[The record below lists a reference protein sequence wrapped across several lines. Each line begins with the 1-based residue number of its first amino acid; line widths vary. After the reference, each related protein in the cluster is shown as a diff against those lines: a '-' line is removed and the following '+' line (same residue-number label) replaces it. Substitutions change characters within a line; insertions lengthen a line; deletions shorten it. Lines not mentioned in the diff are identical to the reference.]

1 MGGEQSA
8 PRNNAVISV
17 QFPWDLFVQ
26 GSVML
31 KVALLGAGRI
41 AQVHARHIYDHPD
54 TELFSVSD
62 IFPEAAKNL
71 ADRFS
76 ARVLSTEEAITHPE
90 VDIVLVATSTDTHAD
105 FSLHA
110 ARAGKAIFCEKPID
124 LNIERV
130 QACVAEVKERGV
142 PFMIGFNRRFDPNH
156 AHLNRA
162 LRSGEIGELEHLQ
175 INSRDPSPLP
185 DDYLLVSG
193 GMFRDMTI
201 HDFDMA
207 RFQLGEEPVS
217 VSVTAAALVSPTVK
231 AAGDVDTAVIT
242 LQTASG
248 KIAVIN
254 NSRRSGYGYDQR
266 IEAHGQKGCLY
277 VQNVPTTTLVKVTEE
292 QGTQAQKPL
301 HFFLERYQEAF
312 REQWKAF
319 VAAIKE
325 GRPVPTTA
333 DDGLKALLLAEAAVE
348 SFRTRKVVTVSL

>member
-1 MGGEQSA
+1 
-8 PRNNAVISV
+8 
-17 QFPWDLFVQ
+17 
-26 GSVML
+26 ML

-41 AQVHARHIYDHPD
+41 AQVHAKHIHDHPD
-54 TELFSVSD
+54 TVLFSVSD
-62 IFPEAAKNL
+62 MFPAAASAL
-71 ADRFS
+71 AEKYQ
-76 ARVLSTEEAITHPE
+76 ARVLAVEEAIHHPE
-90 VDIVLVATSTDTHAD
+90 VDVVLVATSTNTHAD
-105 FSLHA
+105 FSLLA

-130 QACVAEVKERGV
+130 KACVAEVKKLGV

-162 LRSGEIGELEHLQ
+162 LRHGEIGDLEHLQ
-175 INSRDPSPLP
+175 ICSRDPSPLP
-185 DDYLLVSG
+185 DDYLLASG

-207 RFQLGEEPVS
+207 RFQLGEEPVA
-217 VSVTAAALVSPTVK
+217 VSAVAAALVSPTVK

-277 VQNVPTTTLVKVTEE
+277 VNNVPTTTLVKVTED
-292 QGTQAQKPL
+292 GGAQAQKPL

-312 REQWKAF
+312 SAQWKAF
-319 VAAIKE
+319 VAALKD
-325 GRPVPTTA
+325 RQPMPTSA

-348 SFRTRKVVTVSL
+348 SLKTQKVVQINLSEV

>member
-1 MGGEQSA
+1 
-8 PRNNAVISV
+8 
-17 QFPWDLFVQ
+17 
-26 GSVML
+26 ML

-41 AQVHARHIYDHPD
+41 AQVHARHIHDHPD
-54 TELFSVSD
+54 TTLYSVSD
-62 IFPEAAKNL
+62 IYTDAATAL
-71 ADRFS
+71 AAPYG
-76 ARVLSTEEAITHPE
+76 ARVLTAEEAIADPQ
-90 VDIVLVATSTDTHAD
+90 VDVVLVATSTDTHAG
-105 FSLHA
+105 FSVQA

-130 QACVAEVKERGV
+130 TSCVAEINALGV

-162 LRSGEIGELEHLQ
+162 LRAGEIGELEHLQ
-175 INSRDPSPLP
+175 ICSRDPSPLP
-185 DDYLLVSG
+185 DDYLRVSG

-217 VSVTAAALVSPTVK
+217 VSAVAAALVSPSVK

-266 IEAHGQKGCLY
+266 IEAHGQLGCLS
-277 VQNVPTTTLVKVTEE
+277 VNNVPTTTLVKMTGEH
-292 QGTQAQKPL
+292 GAQAQKPL
-301 HFFLERYQEAF
+301 HFFLERYQDAF

-319 VAAIKE
+319 VAALKE
-325 GRPVPTTA
+325 DRPMPTTA
-333 DDGLKALLLAEAAVE
+333 DDGLKALLLAEAAVQ
-348 SFRTRKVVTVSL
+348 SLNTQKVVSVRLEG

>member
-1 MGGEQSA
+1 
-8 PRNNAVISV
+8 
-17 QFPWDLFVQ
+17 
-26 GSVML
+26 ML

-41 AQVHARHIYDHPD
+41 AQVHARHIHDHPD
-54 TELFSVSD
+54 TTLYSVSD
-62 IFPEAAKNL
+62 IYAEAASTL
-71 ADRFS
+71 AEKYA
-76 ARVLSTEEAITHPE
+76 ARVLSADEAIADPQ
-90 VDIVLVATSTDTHAD
+90 VDVVLVATSTDTHAG
-105 FSLHA
+105 FSLQA
-110 ARAGKAIFCEKPID
+110 ARAGKAIFCEKPVD

-130 QACVAEVKERGV
+130 KSCVAEIKALGV

-175 INSRDPSPLP
+175 ICSRDPSPLP

-217 VSVTAAALVSPTVK
+217 VSAIASALVSPTIK

-277 VQNVPTTTLVKVTEE
+277 VHNVPTTTLVKVTEE
-292 QGTQAQKPL
+292 FGAQAQKPL

-312 REQWKAF
+312 SEQWKAF
-319 VAAIKE
+319 VAALKE
-325 GRPVPTTA
+325 NRPVPTNA
-333 DDGLKALLLAEAAVE
+333 DDGLRALLLAEAAIE
-348 SFRTRKVVTVSL
+348 SFKTQKVVSVNLEG

>member
-1 MGGEQSA
+1 
-8 PRNNAVISV
+8 
-17 QFPWDLFVQ
+17 
-26 GSVML
+26 ML

-41 AQVHARHIYDHPD
+41 AQVHARHIHEHPE

-62 IFPEAAKNL
+62 IFTDAATALAAKHN
-71 ADRFS
+71 
-76 ARVLSTEEAITHPE
+76 ARVLSTDEAISHPE
-90 VDIVLVATSTDTHAD
+90 VDIVLVATSTDTHAN
-105 FSLHA
+105 FSVQA
-110 ARAGKAIFCEKPID
+110 ARSGKAIFCEKPID

-130 QACVAEVKERGV
+130 KTCVAEIKELGV

-156 AHLNRA
+156 AHLNHA
-162 LRSGEIGELEHLQ
+162 LRAGEIGELEHLQ
-175 INSRDPSPLP
+175 ICSRDPSPLP

-217 VSVTAAALVSPTVK
+217 VSAIAAALVSPTVK

-266 IEAHGQKGCLY
+266 IEAHGQKGCLS
-277 VQNVPTTTLVKVTEE
+277 VHNVPVTTLVKVTEE
-292 QGTQAQKPL
+292 GGTQAQKPL

-312 REQWKAF
+312 SEQWKAF
-319 VAAIKE
+319 VAALKE
-325 GRPVPTTA
+325 HRPMPTNA

-348 SFRTRKVVTVSL
+348 SFNTQKVVSVSL

>member
-1 MGGEQSA
+1 
-8 PRNNAVISV
+8 
-17 QFPWDLFVQ
+17 
-26 GSVML
+26 ML

-41 AQVHARHIYDHPD
+41 AQVHARHIHNHPD
-54 TELFSVSD
+54 TELYSVSD
-62 IFPEAAKNL
+62 ITASAAASL
-71 ADRFS
+71 AEKYA
-76 ARVLSTEEAITHPE
+76 ARVLSAEEAIADPQ
-90 VDIVLVATSTDTHAD
+90 VDVVLVATSTDTHAG
-105 FSLHA
+105 FSVQA

-130 QACVAEVKERGV
+130 RSCVAEINALGV

-156 AHLNRA
+156 AHLHRA

-175 INSRDPSPLP
+175 ICSRDPSPLP

-217 VSVTAAALVSPTVK
+217 VSAIASALVSQTVK
-231 AAGDVDTAVIT
+231 DAGDVDTAVIT

-266 IEAHGQKGCLY
+266 IEAHGQLGCLY
-277 VQNVPTTTLVKVTEE
+277 VHNVPTTTLVKVTEA
-292 QGTQAQKPL
+292 GGAQAQKPL
-301 HFFLERYQEAF
+301 HFFLERYQDAF
-312 REQWKAF
+312 RDQWQAF
-319 VAAIKE
+319 VAALKE
-325 GRPVPTTA
+325 GRPMPTTA
-333 DDGLKALLLAEAAVE
+333 DDGMKALLLAEAAIE
-348 SFRTRKVVTVSL
+348 SFNTQRVVSVNLEG